1 MVRRGLVAVCMAAAI
16 GVVAGGCGESG
27 SSGGSSGATIR
38 QDTQQTDQIRA
49 GGSLT
54 VGAAVPISQ
63 LNPAVKTFAWEGVLF
78 SLLWNGLTRW
88 TEDGRLAPDLATEW
102 TPSED
107 QRTWTFRL
115 RDGVRFHDGTPLTA
129 RKVADSFTYYLD
141 ERTVTQERVRI
152 QDIETVTAT
161 DDLTVE
167 FRLARPNAVLP
178 EAIPDVRVID
188 VDKLGAINRAPNGTG
203 PFRVAEFVPDDHL
216 TLARN
221 ADYFGD
227 RAPLDEIELVKA
239 VDATAGATAL
249 RSGDLQV
256 LYDLPIG
263 DAQQVDSDP
272 NVALVLNEPYS
283 WAQTW
288 KIDTTTPPFDRL
300 AARQALSYA
309 TDRRQI
315 LAKAYRG
322 IGQIAPTNNLIPPDS
337 ASYARSGLT
346 EYPYDL
352 DMAKR
357 LFAEAGV
364 KEGDSITWWGPA
376 GIQPEKTIAAQI
388 LQASLAE
395 IGIKLKIENREVS
408 AWTTKFIPV
417 GQRFPGFIA
426 PTGSAAPLEPAFM
439 LSAVRRGRCEC
450 NWDAPQFEQ
459 DYDVAIGTGDAAA
472 RDAAWGRVQAI
483 VSREVPVLI
492 PLLTTMVSATRENV
506 AGVWSAQGGTQLHI
520 EGAGF
525 TGR

>member
-1 MVRRGLVAVCMAAAI
+1 MVRRGLIAACVIAAI
-16 GVVAGGCGESG
+16 GVAGCGESG
-27 SSGGSSGATIR
+27 SGGGSSATISR
-38 QDTQQTDQIRA
+38 DEQQVDQIRP

-88 TEDGRLAPDLATEW
+88 TEDNRLAPDLATEW
-102 TPSED
+102 SASED

-115 RDGVRFHDGTPLTA
+115 QEGVRFHDGTPLTA
-129 RKVADSFTYYLD
+129 EKVAEAFAYYLD

-152 QDIETVTAT
+152 QSIESVRAVDET
-161 DDLTVE
+161 TVE
-167 FRLARPNAVLP
+167 FTLSTANAVLP
-178 EAIPDVRVID
+178 EAITDVRVID
-188 VDKLGAINRAPNGTG
+188 VSRLGQINRAPNGTG

-216 TLARN
+216 TLSRN
-221 ADYFGD
+221 ADYFGEEP
-227 RAPLDEIELVKA
+227 PLDEIELVKA

-263 DAQQVDSDP
+263 DAQQVESDP
-272 NVALVLNEPYS
+272 NVALVLNEPFS

-288 KIDTTTPPFDRL
+288 KIDTTTPPFDDL
-300 AARQALSYA
+300 KARQALSYA
-309 TDRRQI
+309 TDREAI
-315 LAKAYRG
+315 LQKAYRG
-322 IGQIAPTNNLIPPDS
+322 IGQIAPTNNLVPPDS
-337 ASYARSGLT
+337 AAYARTGLT

-364 KEGDSITWWGPA
+364 REGDSITWWGPA

-395 IGIKLKIENREVS
+395 IGIRLKIENREVS
-408 AWTTKFIPV
+408 AWTPKFIPV
-417 GQRFPGFIA
+417 GQRFPGHIA

-450 NWDAPQFEQ
+450 NWDAPQFEA
-459 DYDVAIGTGDAAA
+459 DYDAAIGTGDPAE
-472 RDAAWGRVQAI
+472 RTAAWGEAQAI

-506 AGVWSAQGGTQLHI
+506 AGAWSAQGGTQLHI
-520 EGAGF
+520 EDAGF
-525 TGR
+525 VGE